1 MAAEAVIKTCRR
13 RTLAPGHGKKAAGLS
28 LRGKTRM
35 HLRVSI
41 RALTLAAAGFFVVSA
56 CGPNNSTPS
65 ANLAPADKQVLN
77 VNDGTEPNSYDPTQQ
92 TYTYEAGVGRETF
105 EALLKPNPAG
115 TDVSPA
121 AAEKFD
127 VSSDGLTY
135 TFHLRSGAKWSD
147 GKAVTASDWVYGYQH
162 FLNPALAAGYVDP
175 FFDTTIKGADG
186 YSNVDVSSASAID
199 TFIQGLG
206 LSAPDA
212 NTFVIKLQ
220 HPAAFFK
227 WVVTLWVA
235 VPIRK
240 DVVEQAAGGT
250 FTSNDTTKPLKWA
263 QSANTIIGNGP
274 YKISEIVSKDHVT
287 LVPNTSYWAG
297 APHIQKIV
305 ENFIEDAN
313 TAFAKYQTG
322 DLDMMTVPLA
332 DVDVVRNDPVL
343 SKQAKVYP
351 KLTTFWMTF
360 NAQKTPFDNP
370 DVRMAFAKSID
381 RDKLNKQVQHDIQ
394 QSIMSFIPKGMAG
407 YDTSDKAQS
416 YDPTAAKA
424 LLQKAGVTAAQ
435 LNKFTLLTRNTT
447 RNKTLNQ
454 FIVDQWN
461 TNLGLNLQLEVID
474 SKTVTSRVRKGQ
486 FDIYGP
492 DGWGA
497 DYPDQQ
503 DWFDIY
509 FKNSCHSLNWGCYT
523 LPGYDALVTKADSE
537 LDQNAR
543 NKDYATAQKMLI
555 DQAADAFLFQDYEY
569 NLIKPYVGNLTITAG
584 DDQSLPGNFYW
595 HDAYI
600 TVH

>member
-1 MAAEAVIKTCRR
+1 
-13 RTLAPGHGKKAAGLS
+13 
-28 LRGKTRM
+28 M
-35 HLRVSI
+35 HLRLTI
-41 RALTLAAAGFFVVSA
+41 RALTLATAGFIAVSA

-105 EALLKPNPAG
+105 ESLLKPNPAG
-115 TDVSPA
+115 TDVTPS
-121 AAEKFD
+121 AAEKYD

-135 TFHLRSGAKWSD
+135 TFHLRSNAKWSD
-147 GKAVTASDWVYGYQH
+147 GKPVTAADWVYGYQH

-199 TFIQGLG
+199 TFLAGLG

-250 FTSNDTTKPLKWA
+250 FPSNDTTKPLKWA

-274 YKISEIVSKDHVT
+274 FKISEIVSKDHVT
-287 LVPNTSYWAG
+287 LVPNTNYWGG

-332 DVDVVRNDPVL
+332 DVDVVRNDPTL

-360 NAQKTPFDNP
+360 NAQKTPFDNK

-394 QSIMSFIPKGMAG
+394 QSILSFIPKGMAG

-416 YDPTAAKA
+416 FDPTAAKA
-424 LLQKAGVTAAQ
+424 LLTKAGVTAAQ

-461 TNLGLNLQLEVID
+461 TNLGLNMQLEVID
-474 SKTVTSRVRKGQ
+474 SKTVTSRIRKGQ

-503 DWFDIY
+503 DWYDIF
-509 FKNSCHSLNWGCYT
+509 FKNSCHSLNWGCVD
-523 LPGYDALVTKADSE
+523 LPGYDTLVQKADSE
-537 LDQNAR
+537 LDQSAR
-543 NKDYATAQKMLI
+543 NRDYNTAQKQLI
-555 DQAADAFLFQDYEY
+555 DSAAVAFIFQDYEY

-595 HDAYI
+595 HEAYI
-600 TVH
+600 TQH